1 MQDSIGV
8 GFHINQDGEVPEIR
22 MVVAVNGQI
31 VSESDMTALIM
42 TIAAEKVFLQD
53 GKCIGR
59 LVNPDGSIG
68 DLVKF
73 KASKVEVH

>member
-1 MQDSIGV
+1 MKDLIGV
-8 GFHINQDGEVPEIR
+8 GFHINQDGEVPEIH
-22 MVVAVNGQI
+22 MTVVVNGY
-31 VSESDMTALIM
+31 VVDEKDVTAMIM
-42 TIAAEKVFLQD
+42 SVAAEKVFLQN

-59 LVNPDGSIG
+59 LVNPDGSVG